1 MKISIIVPAYNE
13 EKTVTK
19 VLERL
24 VAFRVLGWTK
34 EIVVVNDASTDKTLA
49 LVKDFTKK
57 ERIVLLE
64 HSVNQGKGA
73 AIQTGL
79 SAATGDYV
87 IIQDADLEYDPNDIT
102 KLLAVAKSNPRTAIY
117 GSRFSGDSG
126 DVWWHRIGNWILT
139 ITTNLLFGCQ
149 LTDMETCY
157 KLIPRDFF
165 HKIRIVSKRF
175 DFEPEITSK
184 LIRMGAKIIE
194 VPISYQKRG
203 YDEGKK
209 IGWKD
214 AVMTIVTLIKFRFA
228 PIT

>member
-24 VAFRVLGWTK
+24 VTFKVSDWEK
-34 EIVVVNDASTDKTLA
+34 EIIVVNDSSTDRTLENIKA
-49 LVKDFTKK
+49 FAKK
-57 ERIVLLE
+57 EKIVLLE
-64 HSVNQGKGA
+64 HNLNQGKGA

-87 IIQDADLEYDPNDIT
+87 IIQDADLEYDPNDIA
-102 KLLAVAKSNPRTAIY
+102 KLLAVAKINPKTAVY
-117 GSRFSGDSG
+117 GSRFTGDHK
-126 DVWWHRIGNWILT
+126 DVWWHRIGNGLLT
-139 ITTNLLFGCQ
+139 LATNVIFGCR

-165 HKIRIVSKRF
+165 KKIKIVSKRF

-184 LIRMGAKIIE
+184 LIRMGAKILE
-194 VPISYQKRG
+194 VPITYQKRG

-214 AVMTIVTLIKFRFA
+214 AVMTLVTLIKFRFA
-228 PIT
+228 PIS

>member
-24 VAFRVLGWTK
+24 VAFKVTGWEK
-34 EIVVVNDASTDKTLA
+34 EVIVVNDSSTDRTLENIQA
-49 LVKDFTKK
+49 FSKK
-57 ERIVLLE
+57 EKVVILE
-64 HSVNQGKGA
+64 HTLNQGKGA

-79 SAATGDYV
+79 AAATGDYV

-102 KLLAVAKSNPRTAIY
+102 KLLAVAKANPKTAIY
-117 GSRFSGDSG
+117 GSRFSGASG

-139 ITTNLLFGCQ
+139 ITTNVLFGCQ

-165 HKIRIVSKRF
+165 RKIKIVSKRF

-194 VPISYQKRG
+194 VPITYQKRG

-214 AVMTIVTLIKFRFA
+214 AVMTIVTLLKFRFA
-228 PIT
+228 PIS